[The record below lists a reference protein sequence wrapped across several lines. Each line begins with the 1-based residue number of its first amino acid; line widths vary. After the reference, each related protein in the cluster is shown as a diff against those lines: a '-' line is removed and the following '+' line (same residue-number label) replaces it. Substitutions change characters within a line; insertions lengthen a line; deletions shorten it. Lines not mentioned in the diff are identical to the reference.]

1 MKFAFYQKK
10 KIYRWLKLIFS
21 NKLLKLMTT
30 INTVKFIHEKFT
42 QVMYVVM
49 WNVSTLSRIKFPES
63 SSFSQ
68 TLSVMRGWFPKE
80 NLLVCTAPALRQ

>member
-49 WNVSTLSRIKFPES
+49 
-63 SSFSQ
+63 
-68 TLSVMRGWFPKE
+68 
-80 NLLVCTAPALRQ
+80 